1 MSFLEKRSFKRDLFF
16 LWSHLYRSISL
27 MYLNSDLCPD
37 PKHEEVRGKLCKLF
51 LTANFNI
58 FRRDSVKLCLQH
70 LSKSDFLVL
79 SKRNGTSTARIY
91 IIQLS
96 RWQLPINDIY
106 IYVALKTLKEV
117 HVLIFF
123 SLLRCGAVQLQFIM
137 RLLPFGHDVWVA
149 FSLAVEFIIKISSI
163 CSQEFSKAVSY
174 TLY

>member
-16 LWSHLYRSISL
+16 SVVTFVQIYITNVFEQWSLPGSKTWR
-27 MYLNSDLCPD
+27 
-37 PKHEEVRGKLCKLF
+37 RGKLCKLF

-58 FRRDSVKLCLQH
+58 FRGDSVKLCLQH